1 MDPASIQNLFRL
13 LSEISHHQGAIA
25 KASSSLETISRCK
38 AYKRLGAVK
47 FFFVWDLDCVSL
59 NITLSLSGG
68 EETLSDSVEWL
79 AMCVCVCV
87 CAGSE
92 SGESESEH

>member
-68 EETLSDSVEWL
+68 EETVSDSVEWL
-79 AMCVCVCV
+79 AVCVCV

>member
-38 AYKRLGAVK
+38 AYKRLGVVK
-47 FFFVWDLDCVSL
+47 FFIGLG
-59 NITLSLSGG
+59 SG
-68 EETLSDSVEWL
+68 V
-79 AMCVCVCV
+79 VCVCV